1 MLIER
6 DVDDIEFAWWDYPE
20 YREAENDA
28 AMIYLDDQ
36 ALCIEEDN
44 PEDWLPQQERKCLT
58 FHARPIRFRPE
69 PKPVSEV
76 MMKKEMTRR
85 QFFAQMRKIGY
96 SKSPLQLTRMGVS
109 YNKGR
114 TMVTIPKDHEQTI
127 MVTLSGDWRS
137 GTWTTSQYGLGTT
150 VNREALDNLGCSNLL
165 EFVFRLMRGD
175 FVQPA

>member
-1 MLIER
+1 
-6 DVDDIEFAWWDYPE
+6 
-20 YREAENDA
+20 
-28 AMIYLDDQ
+28 
-36 ALCIEEDN
+36 
-44 PEDWLPQQERKCLT
+44 
-58 FHARPIRFRPE
+58 
-69 PKPVSEV
+69 